1 MIKKVKYCEMSSLKH
16 KQIYKKQTKKSSK
29 EKNGDII
36 AVLKKELFSSERIFF
51 IEGDLIV
58 NLDFIQ
64 GVDSQQIKFDEVSPF
79 RPFISSVCDKKNN
92 YYMFYRDPRCPK
104 SQLEKLYHILDS
116 LGNQYAHNVCLE
128 LKKYFEVMQ
137 DQLQKYKQKNQQTH
151 SEYNK
156 EKTFQMAQK
165 YLNEQVKSKYF
176 AFMVRTGQGY
186 FLHNELVG
194 ISQGLINIL
203 GFKPDEFEHLVLT
216 QGVPMFY
223 NKSMFSPQKL
233 LSDLKIK
240 QILYDQDKLDFMD
253 DIQTDFQTADN
264 QFLNVRL
271 KGKRVIL
278 QERPNNFPDDLII
291 IEGEYDFDQI
301 IRYLLLRNNKQTSA
315 EILEYKRKVDS
326 FLQKYYKNENQDN
339 LQNSKND
346 HLRCKY
352 RPLNQQEL
360 QRLIETKE
368 QTDINLED
376 LIDFEDQINFGFE
389 NQIEC
394 HGQQEY
400 QEQNFFVNQEEIL
413 NEYKNQNNPPSND
426 EQTYLTEEHQYLNQ
440 DINSQQILTEYQAN
454 IYQQIQNSCQQVQP
468 SQQQYIQ
475 SASEYYQNQPKF
487 MNEFNVIERSC
498 SNELNIEG
506 DNFYFNLQDDQ
517 IEQDKS
523 YLFQNQIE
531 QCNLGYSQ
539 NFQFDNSQQFKQVE
553 YQNIVSNQHQEGYFV
568 QQQQFNNKWIQ
579 NY

>member
-1 MIKKVKYCEMSSLKH
+1 MSSLKH
-16 KQIYKKQTKKSSK
+16 KQITKRQAKKSSK
-29 EKNGDII
+29 QKNEDVI
-36 AVLKKELFSSERIFF
+36 AVLKKELFQSERIFF

-64 GVDSQQIKFDEVSPF
+64 GVDCQQIKFDEVSPF
-79 RPFISSVCDKKNN
+79 RPFISSVWDKKNN

-137 DQLQKYKQKNQQTH
+137 DQLQKYKQKNHKIQ

-156 EKTFQMAQK
+156 EKTFQLAQK
-165 YLNEQVKSKYF
+165 YLNEKVKSKYF

-194 ISQGLINIL
+194 ISQNLINIL

-223 NKSMFSPQKL
+223 NKSMFSSQKL
-233 LSDLKIK
+233 ISDLKIK
-240 QILYDQDKLDFMD
+240 QILYDQDKLDFME

-301 IRYLLLRNNKQTSA
+301 IRYLLLRNKKQQSA
-315 EILEYKRKVDS
+315 EIQEYMTKVDN
-326 FLQKYYKNENQDN
+326 FLIKYYKKENQDSSE
-339 LQNSKND
+339 NSKFD

-352 RPLNQQEL
+352 RPLNEHEL
-360 QRLIETKE
+360 QRLKDIKE

-376 LIDFEDQINFGFE
+376 FAEFEEQLDFGFE
-389 NQIEC
+389 NHINGN
-394 HGQQEY
+394 GQQ
-400 QEQNFFVNQEEIL
+400 QFQDQDFFTNQEEIL
-413 NEYKNQNNPPSND
+413 NEYKNQNNPTSID
-426 EQTYLTEEHQYLNQ
+426 EQTYCNEGHQYLNF
-440 DINSQQILTEYQAN
+440 DINSQQMITQNN
-454 IYQQIQNSCQQVQP
+454 INIFQSNQNIFQQPCQKQQMQNSNINY
-468 SQQQYIQ
+468 S
-475 SASEYYQNQPKF
+475 NQLNF
-487 MNEFNVIERSC
+487 SNEFDVIERNC
-498 SNELNIEG
+498 SDEMNIEG
-506 DNFYFNLQDDQ
+506 GHFYFNLSNDQ
-517 IEQDKS
+517 VDQNQGFH
-523 YLFQNQIE
+523 FQNENE
-531 QCNLGYSQ
+531 QSNLGYSQ
-539 NFQFDNSQQFKQVE
+539 NLQFDHAQQQYKYLA
-553 YQNIVSNQHQEGYFV
+553 YQSVLPNQHSEGYFM
-568 QQQQFNNKWIQ
+568 QQQSFKLPSNNEWIQ